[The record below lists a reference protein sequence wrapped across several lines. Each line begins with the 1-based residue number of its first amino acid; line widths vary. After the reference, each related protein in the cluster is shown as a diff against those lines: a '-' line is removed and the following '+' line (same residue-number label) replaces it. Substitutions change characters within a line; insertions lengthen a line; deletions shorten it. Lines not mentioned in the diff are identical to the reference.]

1 MSPLAQFWIVISVL
15 GFGTWAM
22 RSLPIMLHGHVPHPH
37 WLERLLK
44 YVPVAAMTA
53 LSVPGVLYLKSNGV
67 YHVSPERTIAGVVAL
82 LVALR
87 TRNILAT
94 LAVGMIVLWVSQAAL
109 AAL

>member
-1 MSPLAQFWIVISVL
+1 MSLQAQFWLVVIVL
-15 GFGTWAM
+15 AFGTWTM
-22 RSLPIMLHGHVPHPH
+22 RSLPIMLHGHIPHPH

-53 LSVPGVLYLKSNGV
+53 LSVPGILYLKTNGV
-67 YHVSPERTIAGVVAL
+67 YHLAPERTVAGIIALA
-82 LVALR
+82 VALR

-94 LAVGMIVLWVSQAAL
+94 LVAGMVALWVAQVVL